1 MNPGE
6 LEGSP
11 RRPDQVMLAA
21 GDAVA
26 LDPDHADGARA
37 VAEAVGGSEIEGDE
51 GAHAGRRAR
60 SYALLPQNTRY
71 ISSRS
76 RSRARRRCR

>member
-11 RRPDQVMLAA
+11 RRLDQVMLAV
-21 GDAVA
+21 GDAIA

-37 VAEAVGGSEIEGDE
+37 VAVAVGGLEIEGNE
-51 GAHAGRRAR
+51 GGHAGRRAEHTLFGREMPATEGTSPGAPGRPR
-60 SYALLPQNTRY
+60 S
-71 ISSRS
+71 
-76 RSRARRRCR
+76 